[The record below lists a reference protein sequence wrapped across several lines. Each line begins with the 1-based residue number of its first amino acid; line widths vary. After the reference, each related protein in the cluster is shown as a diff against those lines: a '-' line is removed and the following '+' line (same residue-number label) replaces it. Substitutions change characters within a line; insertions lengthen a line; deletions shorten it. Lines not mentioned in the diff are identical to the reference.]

1 MKQHKK
7 LIMEQLNDL
16 SASELE
22 EVHHLLSSYKKSSTE
37 EPTGNV
43 AMHFFGRL
51 AGLRQL
57 DNNQVEMKLGVHN
70 LNTYGV
76 AQGGAIYTLADVAIG
91 FMLLNQVEA
100 GKKVFTLELKVNFI
114 RKGEGK
120 RLIAT
125 PTLLNLGRR
134 TVAAECAV
142 EDDEGNLVAKA
153 LGTFYIAG

>member
-1 MKQHKK
+1 MEERKN

-16 SASELE
+16 TADELE
-22 EVHHLLSSYKKSSTE
+22 EVHYFLSTYKNLSAAEAK
-37 EPTGNV
+37 GNV

-57 DNNQVEMKLGVHN
+57 DNNQVEMNLGIHN

-76 AQGGAIYTLADVAIG
+76 AQGGAIYTLADVSIG
-91 FMLLNQVEA
+91 FMLINQVET
-100 GKKVFTLELKVNFI
+100 GKKVLTLELKVNFI

-125 PTLLNLGRR
+125 PTVLSMSRK
-134 TVAAECAV
+134 TAVAECAV
-142 EDDEGNLVAKA
+142 EDEEGNLVAKA
-153 LGTFYIAG
+153 LGTFYLA